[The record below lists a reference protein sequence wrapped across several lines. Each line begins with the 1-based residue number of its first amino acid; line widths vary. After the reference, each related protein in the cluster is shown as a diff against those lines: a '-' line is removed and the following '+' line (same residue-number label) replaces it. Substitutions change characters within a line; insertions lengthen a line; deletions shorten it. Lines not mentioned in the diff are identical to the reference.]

1 LWWGDVSF
9 VDAFSFFCVVFVR
22 CVLSVVFAYVVFFF
36 LLLKLYLRTA
46 PNLELMQYLNLH
58 LMRSIRATKH
68 NNRLAELAKHPED
81 DATTGTTGT
90 TGTTNHHHH
99 PDGSSSDD
107 DEFR

>member
-1 LWWGDVSF
+1 
-9 VDAFSFFCVVFVR
+9 
-22 CVLSVVFAYVVFFF
+22 
-36 LLLKLYLRTA
+36 
-46 PNLELMQYLNLH
+46 MQYLNLH

-90 TGTTNHHHH
+90 NHHHH

>member
-1 LWWGDVSF
+1 MLHFLTLFLFVFVLCVFSVVS
-9 VDAFSFFCVVFVR
+9 VVFVHA
-22 CVLSVVFAYVVFFF
+22 VIYF

-90 TGTTNHHHH
+90 TTTNHHHH
-99 PDGSSSDD
+99 HLDGSSSDD